1 MKGGVKLILL
11 GLLLYFVFKAGK
23 NRKDEVDSVDGTSK
37 MSSEEKYIR
46 ELLDELTNKKNKTS
60 RDKDNIDLL
69 LVKLKQILN

>member
-23 NRKDEVDSVDGTSK
+23 NKKDEVDSFDGTSK